1 MAHGNVT
8 VANTCDEL
16 DVDDANTCDELDV
29 DDANTCD
36 DVEKM
41 IKGLSRTC
49 ITYPCRQL
57 ENWNWMTNWN
67 EWNDLETNWNCKK
80 KKKKSVGETPILL
93 CKKDSLKIF

>member
-36 DVEKM
+36 DVEEM
-41 IKGLSRTC
+41 IKGLSKTC
-49 ITYPCRQL
+49 VTYPYRQL
-57 ENWNWMTNWN
+57 ENWNWMANWN
-67 EWNDLETNWNCKK
+67 EWNDIETNWNYKK
-80 KKKKSVGETPILL
+80 KEEKNSVGETPILL
-93 CKKDSLKIF
+93 CKKDSL

>member
-57 ENWNWMTNWN
+57 EN
-67 EWNDLETNWNCKK
+67 
-80 KKKKSVGETPILL
+80 
-93 CKKDSLKIF
+93 